1 MLFVFLTL
9 EKTLEGVEEKKKK
22 KDEVMTA
29 RCAAKAAAKGAP
41 SGGTVMTRH
50 DDDFDIWTLMNTV
63 DTREQDENRSD
74 QADRP
79 ADRAADGSDE
89 ASDAAAH
96 GSSKQS
102 SEDHI
107 SHADF
112 SGWWDM
118 EADSEAEDAKLW
130 TKEEKALETEAIR
143 TRLGTF
149 QDVTWN
155 SLQDAEFWG
164 REMERM
170 RKRLRMLQQQ
180 MGVISTEVF
189 VPAGP
194 AAPTLEN
201 GGQSSGNNLRVPRP
215 RFLGT
220 DLRPRPTTF
229 VPDEVAE
236 VTCSEPEAEDA
247 EEDYDVWLQRWDE
260 EREKCQARNARQA

>member
-1 MLFVFLTL
+1 
-9 EKTLEGVEEKKKK
+9 
-22 KDEVMTA
+22 MTA

-102 SEDHI
+102 SEDRI

-130 TKEEKALETEAIR
+130 TKEEKALEAEAIR
-143 TRLGTF
+143 TRLESF

-155 SLQDAEFWG
+155 SLEDAEFWG
-164 REMERM
+164 RETERM

-180 MGVISTEVF
+180 MGVISMEVF

-201 GGQSSGNNLRVPRP
+201 GGQTAP
-215 RFLGT
+215 RFVGNFRP
-220 DLRPRPTTF
+220 RPRPTTF
-229 VPDEVAE
+229 VPDEVEE
-236 VTCSEPEAEDA
+236 VTCSEAEDA
-247 EEDYDVWLQRWDE
+247 AEEYLDLEEDYDVWLQRWDE
-260 EREKCQARNARQA
+260 EEVKRQAREARQA